1 MRSNYLDELN
11 DVQRQAVTHK
21 DGPVMVIAGPGSGK
35 TRVLTYRIAHMIET
49 GVDPFR
55 ILALT
60 FTNKAAKEMRERIS
74 HVIGGEARNV
84 WMGTFHSIFARIL
97 RVESSKI
104 GYPSNF
110 TIYDASDS
118 KSVIK
123 QIVKEMELNDKLY
136 KPSVVFNRI
145 SAAKNNLIGPKKYKE
160 DVNLVADDH
169 QTGRPKMAEIYAAYA
184 KRCFQSGAMDFDDL
198 LFKMYELLA
207 THPEVLHKYQ
217 HKFNYILVDEYQDT
231 NFAQYLIVKRLAAVH
246 ENISVVGDDAQSIYS
261 FRGADIQNILN
272 FQKDYPDM
280 VTFKLE
286 QNYRSTNHIVEAAN
300 QVIALNKNQLPKT
313 IWTDRQG
320 GDKIKVVKSISDNE
334 EGRLVADT
342 IFEFQHRLHLRNDDF
357 AILYRTNAQSR
368 SFEEALR
375 RQNISYKV
383 FGGLSFYQRKEIKD
397 LLGYLKLTV
406 NHNDEEALRRIIN
419 YPTRGIGDTTLD
431 RAVVLANEQDKSLW
445 EILSTIQFQPGFN
458 ARAKNLVE
466 EFTMMIKS
474 FSAMQANMN
483 AYDLATHIA
492 KHTGIIKELYTDKTV
507 EGISR
512 YENLQ
517 ELLNGIK
524 EFSESDELQEGQGVT
539 DRSLGTYL
547 QDIMLLTDTDN
558 DKDDT
563 NRVSLMSIH
572 SAKGLEFECVFAV
585 GLEEGLFPN
594 QMSVNSR
601 DELEEERRLFYVAI
615 TRAKSH
621 LFLTYALQRYR
632 FGNLIYCEPSR
643 FIEELEEKNLEFIG
657 HKVRRQEPTTPERGH
672 ETPWGGLGSGGGA
685 AGNQFKETISK
696 SLYERPGAAAKK
708 PSFTPSNYTPPA
720 DFKADDPNTRQQ
732 GQEVEHEKFG
742 IGKVVSLE
750 GDGNNR
756 IATLFFPGI
765 GQKRIMLKYAK
776 VRIVKNGVE

>member
-11 DVQRQAVTHK
+11 DIQRQAVTNTS
-21 DGPVMVIAGPGSGK
+21 GPVMVIAGPGSGK
-35 TRVLTYRIAHMIET
+35 TRVLTYRIAHLIEK

-55 ILALT
+55 ILSLT
-60 FTNKAAKEMRERIS
+60 FTNKAAKEMRERIE

-97 RVESSKI
+97 RQEATKI

-110 TIYDASDS
+110 TIYDSSDS
-118 KSVIK
+118 KNVVK
-123 QIVKEMELNDKLY
+123 QIVKELELNDKLY
-136 KPSVVFNRI
+136 KPSTVFNRI
-145 SAAKNNLIGPKKYKE
+145 SAAKNNLIGPQKYRE
-160 DVNLVADDH
+160 DKYLVSDDS
-169 QTGRPKMAEIYAAYA
+169 QSGRPKIAEIYALYA
-184 KRCFQSGAMDFDDL
+184 KKCFQSGAMDFDDL
-198 LFKMYELLA
+198 LFKMYELLS

-231 NFAQYLIVKRLAAVH
+231 NFAQYLITKRLAAVH
-246 ENISVVGDDAQSIYS
+246 ENITVVGDDAQSIYS

-272 FQKDYPDM
+272 FEKDYPDM
-280 VTFKLE
+280 RTFKLE
-286 QNYRSTNHIVEAAN
+286 QNYRSTTHIVEAAN
-300 QVIALNKNQLPKT
+300 QIIALNKNQLPKT

-320 GDKIKVVKSISDNE
+320 GDKIKVVKAVSDNE
-334 EGRLVADT
+334 EGRIVADT
-342 IFEFQHRLHLRNDDF
+342 IFEYQMRLHLRSDDF

-375 RQNISYKV
+375 RQNIPYKV

-397 LLGYLKLTV
+397 LLAYLKLTV

-431 RAVVLANEQDKSLW
+431 RATVLASERGTNLW
-445 EILSTIQFQPGFN
+445 SILSTIQFQPDFN
-458 ARAKNLVE
+458 ARAKNLIE
-466 EFTMMIKS
+466 EFVMMIKS
-474 FSAMQANMN
+474 FATMLQTMN
-483 AYDLATHIA
+483 AYDLASHIA
-492 KHTGIIKELYTDKTV
+492 KHTGIMKELYTDKTV

-512 YENLQ
+512 YENIQ

-524 EFSESDELQEGQGVT
+524 EFSESDEIAEGETVS

-547 QDIMLLTDTDN
+547 QDIMLLTDTES

-601 DELEEERRLFYVAI
+601 EELEEERRLYYVAV

-632 FGNLIYCEPSR
+632 FGNLIYSEPSR
-643 FIEELEEKNLEFIG
+643 FIEELDEKNLEFIG
-657 HKVRRQEPTTPERGH
+657 HKVRRAEPTSGPDTPWERSGTRTTK
-672 ETPWGGLGSGGGA
+672 ETPG
-685 AGNQFKETISK
+685 K
-696 SLYERPGAAAKK
+696 SLYERPGAAQRQAT
-708 PSFTPSNYTPPA
+708 PNFTPAAHTPSA
-720 DFKADDPNTRQQ
+720 DFKADDPKTIQA
-732 GQEVEHEKFG
+732 GMEVEHEKFG

-756 IATLFFPGI
+756 IATLFFAGI

-776 VRIVKNGVE
+776 VRIVSGGAE

>member
-11 DVQRQAVTHK
+11 DIQREAVTNTN
-21 DGPVMVIAGPGSGK
+21 GPVMVIAGPGSGK
-35 TRVLTYRIAHMIET
+35 TRVLTYRIAHLIEK

-55 ILALT
+55 ILSLT
-60 FTNKAAKEMRERIS
+60 FTNKAAKEMRERIA

-97 RVESSKI
+97 RQEATKI

-110 TIYDASDS
+110 TIYDSSDS
-118 KSVIK
+118 KNVVK
-123 QIVKEMELNDKLY
+123 QIVKELQLNDKLY
-136 KPSVVFNRI
+136 KPSTVFNRI
-145 SAAKNNLIGPKKYKE
+145 SAAKNNLIGPQKYRE
-160 DVNLVADDH
+160 DKYLVSDDS
-169 QTGRPKMAEIYAAYA
+169 QSGRPKIAEIYALYA
-184 KRCFQSGAMDFDDL
+184 KKCFQSGAMDFDDL

-231 NFAQYLIVKRLAAVH
+231 NFAQYLITKRLAAVH
-246 ENISVVGDDAQSIYS
+246 ENITVVGDDAQSIYS

-272 FQKDYPDM
+272 FEKDYPDM
-280 VTFKLE
+280 RTFKLE
-286 QNYRSTNHIVEAAN
+286 QNYRSTTHIVEAAN
-300 QVIALNKNQLPKT
+300 QIIALNKNQLPKT

-320 GDKIKVVKSISDNE
+320 GDKIKVVKAVSDNE
-334 EGRLVADT
+334 EGRIVADT
-342 IFEFQHRLHLRNDDF
+342 IFEYQMRLHLRSDDF

-375 RQNISYKV
+375 RQNIPYKV

-397 LLGYLKLTV
+397 LLAYLKLTV

-431 RAVVLANEQDKSLW
+431 KATVLASERGTNLW
-445 EILSTIQFQPGFN
+445 GIVSTIQFHPEFN
-458 ARAKNLVE
+458 GRAKTLID
-466 EFTMMIKS
+466 EFAMMIKS
-474 FSAMQANMN
+474 FATMQQTMN
-483 AYDLATHIA
+483 AYDLASHIA
-492 KHTGIIKELYTDKTV
+492 KHTGIMKELYTDKTV

-512 YENLQ
+512 YENIQ

-524 EFSESDELQEGQGVT
+524 EFSESDEIAEGETVS
-539 DRSLGTYL
+539 DRSLGSYL
-547 QDIMLLTDTDN
+547 QDIMLLTDTES

-601 DELEEERRLFYVAI
+601 EELEEERRLYYVAV

-632 FGNLIYCEPSR
+632 FGNLIYSEPSR

-657 HKVRRQEPTTPERGH
+657 HKVRRAEPTSGPD
-672 ETPWGGLGSGGGA
+672 TPWERSGTRTT
-685 AGNQFKETISK
+685 KEAPGK
-696 SLYERPGAAAKK
+696 SLYERPGAAQRQAT
-708 PSFTPSNYTPPA
+708 PAFTPAAHTPSA
-720 DFKADDPNTRQQ
+720 DFRADDPKTIQA
-732 GQEVEHEKFG
+732 GMEVEHEKFG

-756 IATLFFPGI
+756 IATLFFAGI

-776 VRIVKNGVE
+776 VRIVSGGAE

>member
-11 DVQRQAVTHK
+11 DIQRAAVTNTS
-21 DGPVMVIAGPGSGK
+21 GPVMVIAGPGSGK
-35 TRVLTYRIAHMIET
+35 TRVLTYRIAHLIEK

-55 ILALT
+55 ILSLT
-60 FTNKAAKEMRERIS
+60 FTNKAAKEMRERIE

-97 RVESSKI
+97 RQEATKI

-110 TIYDASDS
+110 TIYDSSDS
-118 KSVIK
+118 KNVVK
-123 QIVKEMELNDKLY
+123 QIVKELELNDKLY
-136 KPSVVFNRI
+136 KPSTVFNRI
-145 SAAKNNLIGPKKYKE
+145 SAAKNNLIGPQKYRE
-160 DVNLVADDH
+160 DKYLVSDDT
-169 QTGRPKMAEIYAAYA
+169 QSGRPKIAEIYALYA
-184 KRCFQSGAMDFDDL
+184 KKCFQSGAMDFDDL

-231 NFAQYLIVKRLAAVH
+231 NFAQYLITKRLAAVH
-246 ENISVVGDDAQSIYS
+246 ENITVVGDDAQSIYS

-272 FQKDYPDM
+272 FEKDYPDM
-280 VTFKLE
+280 RTFKLE
-286 QNYRSTNHIVEAAN
+286 QNYRSTTHIVEAAN
-300 QVIALNKNQLPKT
+300 QIIALNKNQLPKT

-320 GDKIKVVKSISDNE
+320 GDKIKVVKAVSDNE
-334 EGRLVADT
+334 EGRIVADT
-342 IFEFQHRLHLRNDDF
+342 IFEYQMRLHLRSDDF

-375 RQNISYKV
+375 RQNIPYKV

-397 LLGYLKLTV
+397 LLAYLKLTV

-431 RAVVLANEQDKSLW
+431 RATVLASERGTNLW
-445 EILSTIQFQPGFN
+445 SILSTIQFQPDFN
-458 ARAKNLVE
+458 ARAKNLIE
-466 EFTMMIKS
+466 EFVMMIKS
-474 FSAMQANMN
+474 FATMLQTMN
-483 AYDLATHIA
+483 AYDLASHIA
-492 KHTGIIKELYTDKTV
+492 KHTGIMKELYTDKTV

-512 YENLQ
+512 YENIQ

-524 EFSESDELQEGQGVT
+524 EFSESDEIAEGETVS

-547 QDIMLLTDTDN
+547 QDIMLLTDTES

-601 DELEEERRLFYVAI
+601 EELEEERRLYYVAV

-632 FGNLIYCEPSR
+632 FGNLIYSEPSR
-643 FIEELEEKNLEFIG
+643 FIEELDEKNLEFIG
-657 HKVRRQEPTTPERGH
+657 HKVRRAEPTSGPDTPWERSGTRTTK
-672 ETPWGGLGSGGGA
+672 ETPG
-685 AGNQFKETISK
+685 K
-696 SLYERPGAAAKK
+696 SLYERPGAAQRQAT
-708 PSFTPSNYTPPA
+708 PNFTPAAHTPSA
-720 DFKADDPNTRQQ
+720 DFKADDPKTIQA
-732 GQEVEHEKFG
+732 GMEVEHEKFG

-756 IATLFFPGI
+756 IATLFFAGI

-776 VRIVKNGVE
+776 VRIVSGGA

>member
-11 DVQRQAVTHK
+11 DIQRQAVTNT

-35 TRVLTYRIAHMIET
+35 TRVLTYRIAHLIEK

-60 FTNKAAKEMRERIS
+60 FTNKAAKEMRERIE
-74 HVIGGEARNV
+74 HVVGGEARNV

-97 RVESSKI
+97 RQEATKI

-110 TIYDASDS
+110 TIYDTSDS
-118 KSVIK
+118 RNVVK
-123 QIVKEMELNDKLY
+123 QIVKELNLNDKLY
-136 KPSVVFNRI
+136 KPATVYNRI
-145 SAAKNNLIGPKKYKE
+145 SAAKNNLIGPAKYKA
-160 DVNLVADDH
+160 DPYLVSDDS
-169 QTGRPKMAEIYAAYA
+169 QSGRPKIAEIYALYA
-184 KRCFQSGAMDFDDL
+184 QKCFQSGAMDFDDL

-207 THPEVLHKYQ
+207 THPDVLHKYQ

-231 NFAQYLIVKRLAAVH
+231 NFAQYLITKRLAAVH

-272 FQKDYPDM
+272 FEKDYPDM
-280 VTFKLE
+280 KTFKLE
-286 QNYRSTNHIVEAAN
+286 QNYRSTTHIVEAAN
-300 QVIALNKNQLPKT
+300 QIIALNKNQLPKT

-320 GDKIKVVKSISDNE
+320 GDKIKVVKAVSDNE
-334 EGRLVADT
+334 EGRIVADT
-342 IFEFQHRLHLRNDDF
+342 IFEYQMRHHLRNDDF

-375 RQNISYKV
+375 RQNIPYKV

-397 LLGYLKLTV
+397 LLAYLKLTV

-431 RAVVLANEQDKSLW
+431 KATVLASEKGTNLW
-445 EILSTIQFQPGFN
+445 SILNTIQFQPEFN
-458 ARAKNLVE
+458 ARAKNLIE
-466 EFTMMIKS
+466 EFVMMIKS
-474 FSAMQANMN
+474 FATMLNTMN
-483 AYDLATHIA
+483 AYDLASHIA
-492 KHTGIIKELYTDKTV
+492 KHTGIMKELYNDKTV

-512 YENLQ
+512 YENIQ

-524 EFSESDELQEGQGVT
+524 EFSESDEVAEGQT
-539 DRSLGTYL
+539 TADRGLGTYL

-601 DELEEERRLFYVAI
+601 EELEEERRLYYVAV

-632 FGNLIYCEPSR
+632 FGNLIYSEPSR
-643 FIEELEEKNLEFIG
+643 FIEELEEKNLEYIG
-657 HKVRRQEPTTPERGH
+657 HKVRRAEPTSSPD
-672 ETPWGGLGSGGGA
+672 TPWERSSSGPRPSREA
-685 AGNQFKETISK
+685 PTK
-696 SLYERPGAAAKK
+696 SLYERPGAAKK
-708 PSFTPSNYTPPA
+708 QAAPAFTPAAHTPSA
-720 DFKADDPNTRQQ
+720 DFKPDDPKTIQA
-732 GQEVEHEKFG
+732 GMEVEHEKFG

-756 IATLFFPGI
+756 IATLFFAGI

-776 VRIVKNGVE
+776 VRIVNGGGAE

>member
-11 DVQRQAVTHK
+11 DIQRQAVTNTS
-21 DGPVMVIAGPGSGK
+21 GPVMVIAGPGSGK
-35 TRVLTYRIAHMIET
+35 TRVLTYRIAHLIEK

-55 ILALT
+55 ILSLT
-60 FTNKAAKEMRERIS
+60 FTNKAAKEMRERIE

-97 RVESSKI
+97 RQEATKI

-110 TIYDASDS
+110 TIYDSSDS
-118 KSVIK
+118 KNVVK
-123 QIVKEMELNDKLY
+123 QIVKELELNDKLY
-136 KPSVVFNRI
+136 KPSTVFNRI
-145 SAAKNNLIGPKKYKE
+145 SAAKNNLIGPQKYRE
-160 DVNLVADDH
+160 DKYLVSDDS
-169 QTGRPKMAEIYAAYA
+169 QSGRPKIAEIYALYA
-184 KRCFQSGAMDFDDL
+184 KKCFQSGAMDFDDL
-198 LFKMYELLA
+198 LFKMYELLS

-231 NFAQYLIVKRLAAVH
+231 NFAQYLITKRLAAVH
-246 ENISVVGDDAQSIYS
+246 ENITVVGDDAQSIYS

-272 FQKDYPDM
+272 FEKDYPDM
-280 VTFKLE
+280 RTFKLE
-286 QNYRSTNHIVEAAN
+286 QNYRSTTHIVEAAN
-300 QVIALNKNQLPKT
+300 QIIALNKNQLPKT

-320 GDKIKVVKSISDNE
+320 GDKIKVVKAVSDNE
-334 EGRLVADT
+334 EGRIVADT
-342 IFEFQHRLHLRNDDF
+342 IFEYQMRLHLRSDDF

-375 RQNISYKV
+375 RQNIPYKV

-397 LLGYLKLTV
+397 LLAYLKLTV

-431 RAVVLANEQDKSLW
+431 RATVLASERSTNLW
-445 EILSTIQFQPGFN
+445 SILSTIQFQPDFN
-458 ARAKNLVE
+458 ARAKNLIE
-466 EFTMMIKS
+466 EFVMMIKS
-474 FSAMQANMN
+474 FATMLQTMN
-483 AYDLATHIA
+483 AYDLASHIA
-492 KHTGIIKELYTDKTV
+492 KHTGIVKELYTDKTV

-512 YENLQ
+512 YENIQ

-524 EFSESDELQEGQGVT
+524 EFSESDEIAEGETVS

-547 QDIMLLTDTDN
+547 QDIMLLTDTES

-601 DELEEERRLFYVAI
+601 EELEEERRLYYVAV

-632 FGNLIYCEPSR
+632 FGNLIYSEPSR
-643 FIEELEEKNLEFIG
+643 FIEELDEKNLEFIG
-657 HKVRRQEPTTPERGH
+657 HKVRRAEPTSGPD
-672 ETPWGGLGSGGGA
+672 TPWERSGTRTT
-685 AGNQFKETISK
+685 KEAPGK
-696 SLYERPGAAAKK
+696 SLYERPGAAQRQA
-708 PSFTPSNYTPPA
+708 TPNYTPAAHTPSA
-720 DFKADDPNTRQQ
+720 DFKADDPKTIQA
-732 GQEVEHEKFG
+732 GMEVEHEKFG

-756 IATLFFPGI
+756 IATLFFAGI

-776 VRIVKNGVE
+776 VRIVSGGAE

>member
-11 DVQRQAVTHK
+11 DIQRQAVTNTS
-21 DGPVMVIAGPGSGK
+21 GPVMVIAGPGSGK
-35 TRVLTYRIAHMIET
+35 TRVLTYRIAHLIEK

-55 ILALT
+55 ILSLT
-60 FTNKAAKEMRERIS
+60 FTNKAAKEMRERIE

-97 RVESSKI
+97 RQEATKI

-110 TIYDASDS
+110 TIYDSSDS
-118 KSVIK
+118 KNVVK
-123 QIVKEMELNDKLY
+123 QIVKELELNDKLY
-136 KPSVVFNRI
+136 KPSTVFNRI
-145 SAAKNNLIGPKKYKE
+145 SAAKNNLIGPQKYRE
-160 DVNLVADDH
+160 DKYLVSDDS
-169 QTGRPKMAEIYAAYA
+169 QSGRPKIAEIYALYA
-184 KRCFQSGAMDFDDL
+184 KKCFQSGAMDFDDL

-231 NFAQYLIVKRLAAVH
+231 NLSQYLITKLLAAVH
-246 ENISVVGDDAQSIYS
+246 ENITVVGDDAQSIYS

-272 FQKDYPDM
+272 FEKDYPDM
-280 VTFKLE
+280 RTFKLE
-286 QNYRSTNHIVEAAN
+286 QNYRSTTHIVEAAN
-300 QVIALNKNQLPKT
+300 QIIALNKNQLPKT
-313 IWTDRQG
+313 IWTNRQG
-320 GDKIKVVKSISDNE
+320 GDKIKVVKAVSDNE
-334 EGRLVADT
+334 EGRIVADT
-342 IFEFQHRLHLRNDDF
+342 IFEYQMRLHLRSDDF

-375 RQNISYKV
+375 RQNIPYKV

-397 LLGYLKLTV
+397 LLAYLKLTV

-431 RAVVLANEQDKSLW
+431 RATVLASERGTNLW
-445 EILSTIQFQPGFN
+445 SILSTIQFQPDFN
-458 ARAKNLVE
+458 ARAKNLIE
-466 EFTMMIKS
+466 EFVMMIKS
-474 FSAMQANMN
+474 FATMLQTMN
-483 AYDLATHIA
+483 AYDLASHIA
-492 KHTGIIKELYTDKTV
+492 KHTGIMKELYTDKTV

-512 YENLQ
+512 YENIQ

-524 EFSESDELQEGQGVT
+524 EFSESDEIAEGETVS

-547 QDIMLLTDTDN
+547 QDIMLLTDTES

-563 NRVSLMSIH
+563 NRVLLMSIH

-601 DELEEERRLFYVAI
+601 EELEEERRLYYVAV

-632 FGNLIYCEPSR
+632 FGNLIYSEPSR
-643 FIEELEEKNLEFIG
+643 FIEELDEKNLEFIG
-657 HKVRRQEPTTPERGH
+657 HKVRRAEPTSGPDTPWERSGTRTTK
-672 ETPWGGLGSGGGA
+672 ETPG
-685 AGNQFKETISK
+685 K
-696 SLYERPGAAAKK
+696 SLYERPGAAQRQAT
-708 PSFTPSNYTPPA
+708 PNFTPAAHTPSA
-720 DFKADDPNTRQQ
+720 DFKADDPKTIQP
-732 GQEVEHEKFG
+732 GMEVEHEKFG

-756 IATLFFPGI
+756 IATLFFAGI

-776 VRIVKNGVE
+776 VRIVSGGAE

>member
-11 DVQRQAVTHK
+11 DIQRQAVTNTS
-21 DGPVMVIAGPGSGK
+21 GPVMVIAGPGSGK
-35 TRVLTYRIAHMIET
+35 TRVLTYRIAHLIEK

-55 ILALT
+55 ILSLT
-60 FTNKAAKEMRERIS
+60 FTNKAAKEMRERIE

-97 RVESSKI
+97 RQEATKI

-110 TIYDASDS
+110 TIYDSSDS
-118 KSVIK
+118 KNVVK
-123 QIVKEMELNDKLY
+123 QIVKELELNDKLY
-136 KPSVVFNRI
+136 KPSTVFNRI
-145 SAAKNNLIGPKKYKE
+145 SAAKNNLIGPQKYRE
-160 DVNLVADDH
+160 DKYLVSDDS
-169 QTGRPKMAEIYAAYA
+169 QSGRPKIAEIYALYA
-184 KRCFQSGAMDFDDL
+184 KKCFQSGAMDFDDL

-231 NFAQYLIVKRLAAVH
+231 NFAQYLITKRLAAVH
-246 ENISVVGDDAQSIYS
+246 ENITVVGDDAQSIYS

-272 FQKDYPDM
+272 FEKDYPDM
-280 VTFKLE
+280 RTFKLE
-286 QNYRSTNHIVEAAN
+286 QNYRSTTHIVEAAN
-300 QVIALNKNQLPKT
+300 QIIALNKNQLPKT
-313 IWTDRQG
+313 IWTNRQG
-320 GDKIKVVKSISDNE
+320 GDKIKVVKAVSDNE
-334 EGRLVADT
+334 EGRIVADT
-342 IFEFQHRLHLRNDDF
+342 IFEYQMRLHLRSDDF

-375 RQNISYKV
+375 RQNIPYKV

-397 LLGYLKLTV
+397 LLAYLKLTV

-431 RAVVLANEQDKSLW
+431 RATVLASERGTNLW
-445 EILSTIQFQPGFN
+445 SILSTIQFQPDFN
-458 ARAKNLVE
+458 ARAKNLIE
-466 EFTMMIKS
+466 EFVMMIKS
-474 FSAMQANMN
+474 FATMLQTMN
-483 AYDLATHIA
+483 AYDLASHIA
-492 KHTGIIKELYTDKTV
+492 KHTGIMKELYTDKTV

-512 YENLQ
+512 YENIQ

-524 EFSESDELQEGQGVT
+524 EFSESDEIAEGETVS

-547 QDIMLLTDTDN
+547 QDIMLLTDTES

-563 NRVSLMSIH
+563 NRVLLMSIH

-601 DELEEERRLFYVAI
+601 EELEEERRLYYVAV

-632 FGNLIYCEPSR
+632 FGNLIYSEPSR
-643 FIEELEEKNLEFIG
+643 FIEELDEKNLEFIG
-657 HKVRRQEPTTPERGH
+657 HKVRRAEPTSGPDTPWERSGTRTTK
-672 ETPWGGLGSGGGA
+672 ETPG
-685 AGNQFKETISK
+685 K
-696 SLYERPGAAAKK
+696 SLYERPGAAQRQAT
-708 PSFTPSNYTPPA
+708 PNFTPAAHTPSA
-720 DFKADDPNTRQQ
+720 DFKADDPKTIQP
-732 GQEVEHEKFG
+732 GMEVEHEKFG

-756 IATLFFPGI
+756 IATLFFAGI

-776 VRIVKNGVE
+776 VRIVSGGAE